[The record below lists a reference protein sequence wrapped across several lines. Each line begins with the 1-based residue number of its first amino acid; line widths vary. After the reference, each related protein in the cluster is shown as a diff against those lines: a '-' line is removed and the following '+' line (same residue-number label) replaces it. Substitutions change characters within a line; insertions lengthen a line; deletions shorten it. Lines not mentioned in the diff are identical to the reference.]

1 MLYLVYRYSFLFFFT
16 YVVNGLGPT
25 MESTM
30 TGTGRMWTAAT
41 AISPV
46 VAVAAAEAVAAVAA
60 AVADRQSMSCSATT
74 LEAEPFREGC

>member
-1 MLYLVYRYSFLFFFT
+1 
-16 YVVNGLGPT
+16 
-25 MESTM
+25 M

-46 VAVAAAEAVAAVAA
+46 VAVAAAEAVAAA